1 MKEVPRDKNPKINI
15 KFIILLVLISFLLNN
30 YWKRRIMSFYY
41 KSLLK

>member
-30 YWKRRIMSFYY
+30 YWTIMSFYY